1 MAYVVSRLNIRRTSA
16 LADNVCPRVL
26 FTGLPVDFKKELS
39 LAFGDYVESYE
50 GTDNTSRARSC
61 ACIALYPAANS
72 TGAWVLW
79 KVELKMRVRRS
90 NYTKLV
96 TSQTLEDA
104 INQIALSEERQE
116 TMPLDAEEIRKSAG
130 GEGLEGDLQ
139 VPEDALE
146 QTLE

>member
-1 MAYVVSRLNIRRTSA
+1 
-16 LADNVCPRVL
+16 
-26 FTGLPVDFKKELS
+26 
-39 LAFGDYVESYE
+39 
-50 GTDNTSRARSC
+50 
-61 ACIALYPAANS
+61 
-72 TGAWVLW
+72 
-79 KVELKMRVRRS
+79 
-90 NYTKLV
+90 LV
-96 TSQTLEDA
+96 DA